1 MNFKNTLICYPGQ
14 LSEVQQ
20 ILGLALTEL
29 AATQK
34 TISIKNLIGHLKNKQ
49 RNQQW
54 LDNKIPLRT
63 ALKMLEERRI
73 K

>member
-14 LSEVQQ
+14 LYEVQQ

-29 AATQK
+29 AATPK
-34 TISIKNLIGHLKNKQ
+34 AVSINNLISHLKSKQ
-49 RNQQW
+49 RKQQW

>member
-29 AATQK
+29 AASPK
-34 TISIKNLIGHLKNKQ
+34 AISIKNLISHLKNKQ
-49 RNQQW
+49 RKQQW